1 MQYENLLSD
10 AVQDEF
16 NGATNIILQTL
27 PSHLEEPASSTL
39 HLLNLSVGH
48 LCGAEWKIPP
58 KNALWRQRSHMAT
71 HMHAVEAFMES
82 ASEGAKRRYEA
93 SADPA
98 QVAQIVRRRSLDMSG
113 QPVPWSE
120 DVQ

>member
-1 MQYENLLSD
+1 M
-10 AVQDEF
+10 A
-16 NGATNIILQTL
+16 GRAIIEGMGGT
-27 PSHLEEPASSTL
+27 EGRRA
-39 HLLNLSVGH
+39 
-48 LCGAEWKIPP
+48 K
-58 KNALWRQRSHMAT
+58 AT